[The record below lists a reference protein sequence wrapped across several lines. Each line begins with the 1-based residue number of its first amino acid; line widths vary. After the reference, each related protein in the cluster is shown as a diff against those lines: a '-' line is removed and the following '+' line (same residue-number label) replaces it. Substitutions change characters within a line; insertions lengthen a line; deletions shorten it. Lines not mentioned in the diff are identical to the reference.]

1 MHDVDDEDGD
11 VAEGGPPVAQVREG
25 LVARSVD
32 DQQAGELDV
41 VEPLDHLALL
51 ADDLDGDVGGAD
63 LLRDPPGLP
72 VLHVRPTELVQD
84 LKGINIESRLRLLS
98 LVTGFKEFVFT
109 I

>member
-25 LVARSVD
+25 LVARGVD
-32 DQQAGELDV
+32 DQQARKLDV

-63 LLRDPPGLP
+63 LLRDTPSLP
-72 VLHVRPTELVQD
+72 VLHVRPTQLVQD
-84 LKGINIESRLRLLS
+84 LKKENIWSKLNK
-98 LVTGFKEFVFT
+98 VN
-109 I
+109 